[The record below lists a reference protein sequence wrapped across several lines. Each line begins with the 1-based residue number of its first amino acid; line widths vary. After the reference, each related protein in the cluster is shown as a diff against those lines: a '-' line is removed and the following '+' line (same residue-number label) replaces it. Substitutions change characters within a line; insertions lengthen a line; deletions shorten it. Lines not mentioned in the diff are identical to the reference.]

1 MAQSPHITMC
11 VAFALKTAG
20 KAASSA
26 SGLSPQAAMSS
37 WVMTDM
43 FETQVEA
50 PVLEDA
56 SPADSPS
63 GGQRYAACDKFPKNC
78 DKFYYIWQVAGDR
91 GAFYDLDRAI
101 SERLDA
107 ALSRKASAQFTARF
121 TGDKTT
127 YRFDV
132 IGLYQQNDTT
142 LTRRYLR
149 RMLMPIVDHD
159 RLAAIETAI
168 NTFNFWKARETR
180 EKLILD

>member
-1 MAQSPHITMC
+1 MC
-11 VAFALKTAG
+11 VAFALKTVG

-50 PVLEDA
+50 PVLDA

-63 GGQRYAACDKFPKNC
+63 GAASDKFPKNC

-107 ALSRKASAQFTARF
+107 AHSRKASAQFTARF

-168 NTFNFWKARETR
+168 NTFNGWKARE
-180 EKLILD
+180 LILD